1 MVPPPDANADKDKRD
16 AEYRRR
22 ILDAARRLM
31 EQHGTDAVNM
41 YQIAQ
46 EAGIGQGTLYRRFEH
61 TGEIYSELL
70 RTNLE
75 HFVGKLEADFAGSD
89 GSEQSDRTDRNGLP
103 ALDRL
108 EACVARLVDY
118 IDENADFLY
127 SINCMYASKKDAMPF
142 MRPSLLRLRK
152 LLNHL
157 LQQAIPE
164 HQHQAIDTRL
174 YTHFIIMAI
183 MPESYMYVRRNLG
196 YDKERLGVGIR
207 QLFIDNLRQKETTNE

>member
-1 MVPPPDANADKDKRD
+1 MIPPLDANADKDKRD

-31 EQHGTDAVNM
+31 DQHGADAVNM

-75 HFVGKLEADFAGSD
+75 RFVGKLETDFVGGHGD
-89 GSEQSDRTDRNGLP
+89 DQP

-127 SINCMYASKKDAMPF
+127 AINCMYASKKDAMPF
-142 MRPSLLRLRK
+142 MRPSMMRLRS
-152 LLNHL
+152 LLNVL
-157 LQQAIPE
+157 LQQAVPDRQ
-164 HQHQAIDTRL
+164 QHEFDTKL
-174 YTHFIIMAI
+174 YTHFIIMAVL
-183 MPESYMYVRRNLG
+183 PESYRFARRNLG
-196 YDKERLGVGIR
+196 YDKDRFGVGIR
-207 QLFIDNLRQKETTNE
+207 QMFIDNLRRKETADE

>member
-31 EQHGTDAVNM
+31 DQHGADAVNM

-75 HFVGKLEADFAGSD
+75 RFVGKLEDDFADS
-89 GSEQSDRTDRNGLP
+89 NGNVQP

-118 IDENADFLY
+118 IDENFDFLFA
-127 SINCMYASKKDAMPF
+127 INCMYASKMDAMPF
-142 MRPSLLRLRK
+142 MRPSMMRLRE
-152 LLNHL
+152 LLDRL
-157 LQQAIPE
+157 VQQAVP
-164 HQHQAIDTRL
+164 ARLLPDFDTRL
-174 YTHFIIMAI
+174 YTHFIIMAA
-183 MPESYMYVRRNLG
+183 MPESYKFACRILG
-196 YDKERLGVGIR
+196 YDKDRFFAGIR
-207 QLFIDNLRQKETTNE
+207 QMYIDNLRRKENANE

>member
-1 MVPPPDANADKDKRD
+1 MVPPPDANVDKDKRD
-16 AEYRRR
+16 ADYRRR

-31 EQHGTDAVNM
+31 DQHGADAVNM

-75 HFVGKLEADFAGSD
+75 HFVGGLEADFAGSEGND
-89 GSEQSDRTDRNGLP
+89 LT
-103 ALDRL
+103 ALARL

-127 SINCMYASKKDAMPF
+127 AINCMYASKKDAMPF
-142 MRPSLLRLRK
+142 MRPSMLRLRN
-152 LLNHL
+152 LLNGL
-157 LQQAIPE
+157 LQHAVPA
-164 HQHQAIDTRL
+164 HQQHNFDTRL
-174 YTHFIIMAI
+174 YTHFLIMAVL
-183 MPESYMYVRRNLG
+183 PESYMFARRNLG
-196 YDKERLGVGIR
+196 YDKDRFGVSIR
-207 QLFIDNLRQKETTNE
+207 QMFIDNLRQKETTDE

>member
-31 EQHGTDAVNM
+31 DQHGTEAVNM

-75 HFVGKLEADFAGSD
+75 RFVGKLEADFADSSGNS
-89 GSEQSDRTDRNGLP
+89 QP
-103 ALDRL
+103 AIDRL

-118 IDENADFLY
+118 IDENSDFLY
-127 SINCMYASKKDAMPF
+127 AINCMYASKKDAMPF
-142 MRPSLLRLRK
+142 MRPSMMRLRG
-152 LLNHL
+152 LLNDL
-157 LQQAIPE
+157 LQQAVPASR
-164 HQHQAIDTRL
+164 QPDFDAQL
-174 YTHFIIMAI
+174 YTQCIIMAVL
-183 MPESYMYVRRNLG
+183 PESYLFARRNLG
-196 YDKERLGVGIR
+196 YDKDRFGAGIR
-207 QLFIDNLRQKETTNE
+207 QMFIDNLRTKEAAEQ